1 MDRQSSIAI
10 LRELPALF
18 RKVDVEKWT
27 RHSSIFLNRA
37 VRKGWIYRL
46 ARGSY
51 INTYF
56 KDWPSLEEV
65 GGFLHPPAYVSGEWA
80 LHHHGILLQVPQ
92 VCMVVTL
99 RGSVGRSRSLN
110 YRDVTLEFSK
120 IATSLF
126 WGFKR
131 EERYDLATPEKA
143 LLDLVY
149 LRGRLPLPDELELSE
164 VNFERLFNFSEKF
177 PRTVRHKISELIK
190 V

>member
-1 MDRQSSIAI
+1 MTKKSSTEI
-10 LRELPALF
+10 LRELPVLF

-56 KDWPSLEEV
+56 KDWPAVEEV
-65 GGFLHPPAYVSGEWA
+65 GCFLHPPAYVSGEWA
-80 LHHHGILLQVPQ
+80 LHHHGVLLQVPR

-99 RGSVGRSRSLN
+99 RGSVGQSRSLN
-110 YRDVTLEFSK
+110 YRDVTLEFSR
-120 IATSLF
+120 IASSLF
-126 WGFKR
+126 WGIKR

-143 LLDLVY
+143 LLDLLY
-149 LRGRLPLPDELELSE
+149 LRGTIPLPDELELSE
-164 VNFERLFNFSEKF
+164 LNFESLHNFSERF
-177 PRTVRHKISELIK
+177 PRTVRGKISQLIK
-190 V
+190 P